1 MIVPLSTGKGESIMM
16 IRMAKE
22 EDRKE
27 VLALYKMQ
35 LGREVCPW
43 NDEYPGNETIDFDLE
58 RDSLFVMEDEDRIV
72 AAISIEEDEDV
83 DNLTCWSEELYPGGE
98 LARLAVLPSLQGRG
112 IARQMLQHGM
122 TVLKQRGFKSIHFLV
137 NKYNKKAI
145 RSYAVFGFHTV
156 GEYHMYEQDMYCYEK
171 EL

>member
-1 MIVPLSTGKGESIMM
+1 MM

-35 LGREVCPW
+35 LGREFCPW

-58 RDSLFVMEDEDRIV
+58 RDSLFVMEDEGRIV

-83 DNLTCWSEELYPGGE
+83 DNLTCWSADLQPGGE
-98 LARLAVLPSLQGRG
+98 LARLAVLPSMQNRG

-137 NKYNKKAI
+137 NKCNEKAI

-156 GEYHMYEQDMYCYEK
+156 GECHMYEQDMYCYEK